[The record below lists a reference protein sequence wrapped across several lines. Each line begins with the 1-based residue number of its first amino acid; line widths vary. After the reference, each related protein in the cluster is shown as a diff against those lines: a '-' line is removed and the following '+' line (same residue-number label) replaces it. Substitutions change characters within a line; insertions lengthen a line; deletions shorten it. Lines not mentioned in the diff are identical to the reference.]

1 MAKKKK
7 SVQTNVVKKNAW
19 SVVSIWWGILVFG
32 LLIPAL
38 FIATCLDINS
48 YKKAVW
54 AHVENEKTTVAD
66 AKEDVLDKLD
76 YANGEVSRLQAAISQ
91 SDANIAA
98 IDGEIAAL
106 EAEIADLDLSYL
118 DELSNLLMSYSAKSS
133 SRLTAAEIDQLFV
146 KNDAY
151 STVSQYVLTAITDEI
166 NTVSDTAFVNSYVDP
181 ESSTLSAFNA
191 QERLAALKNVYAN
204 NVVKN
209 DVLKG
214 VFNSVLS
221 VSLTDYSTYTPDEMK
236 PNLYWDSYDL
246 EAALNSDETYV
257 ALDALTTSVTAM
269 ITAMETLNGQYTEQ
283 LSNLNDA
290 LTNVKSSGSS
300 YIDEIQDD
308 VDNLPD
314 TADSLLAGATV
325 PETKITELKN
335 FLEELEGIKAQ
346 YKQRFEIEKERELF
360 YGIYV
365 DVTNPSLDVRYEDR
379 EEITVADYMKDLSS
393 SADPFFNALGA
404 KLKQELDVAYAHAYY
419 DYRTNAT
426 EGLVYDGFDDILEA
440 YKLAYANNMA
450 ITEYSD
456 ALTKVNT
463 ALPGLYNTNNVFV
476 KILHGIDV
484 ANVLNKIETEQNNTV
499 LSGYFNEVR
508 SDINSVNQSLKNG
521 VCDVVVY
528 SYSDFY
534 TDFMSTA
541 ENGNKVSFK
550 AKLIADIQSEIAVQQ
565 GLKDAELNKKQ
576 GYQASINSNNNTIA
590 EYTAY
595 KNNIERLEST
605 IDSLL
610 ANKKAKEYDSK
621 KGTEFAIGPSS
632 QDYTLEYKG
641 TGGFLGLTC
650 GGGMLNLGLIQ
661 KMLNQKNSLSKYEL
675 IASIALIVAIVILA
689 LVYIIQLIRI
699 IIAKKTAWIF
709 HDGAVVYRKGRI
721 FYTEEYTRDMEF
733 FPGMSVSVRHTIKG
747 KIFKYGDVVISNG
760 AGEAGEIVMRG
771 VRNPKKVHK
780 MLSQML
786 VACCTRTANMMS
798 PYKMYPQ
805 MYRHV
810 LGGYPAYYYGAMQM
824 NGINNPNNGGK

>member
-214 VFNSVLS
+214 VFNSALS
-221 VSLTDYSTYTPDEMK
+221 VKLTDYSTYTPDEMK
-236 PNLYWDSYDL
+236 PNLYWTSYDL
-246 EAALNSDETYV
+246 ETALNSDETYV
-257 ALDALTTSVTAM
+257 ALNALTTSVEAM
-269 ITAMETLNGQYTEQ
+269 ITAMETLNDQYDTQ
-283 LSNLNDA
+283 LSNLNEA
-290 LTNVKSSGSS
+290 LGAVKSSGSS

-314 TADSLLAGATV
+314 SADSLLAGTTV

-335 FLEELEGIKAQ
+335 FLEELNGIKAQ
-346 YKQRFEIEKERELF
+346 YKLRFEIEKERELY

-365 DVTNPSLDVRYEDR
+365 DVTNPDLDVRYEDR
-379 EEITVADYMKDLSS
+379 EEITIADYMKDLKA
-393 SADPFFNALGA
+393 SADPYFNALGA
-404 KLKQELDVAYAHAYY
+404 KLEQELDVYGQAYY
-419 DYRTNAT
+419 DYRAGAT
-426 EGLVYDGFDDILEA
+426 EGLVYEGLDEILEA
-440 YKLAYANNMA
+440 YRLAYANNVA
-450 ITEYSD
+450 ITEYAN
-456 ALTKVNT
+456 ALTAVKNNT
-463 ALPGLYNTNNVFV
+463 LPGLYGSNNVFV

-484 ANVLNKIETEQNNTV
+484 ANMLNKIETEQNNAILT
-499 LSGYFNEVR
+499 GYFDEVR
-508 SDINSVNQSLKNG
+508 SNINSVNQSLKNG
-521 VCDVVVY
+521 AFDVAVY
-528 SYSDFY
+528 NYSNFY
-534 TDFMSTA
+534 NDFMSMS
-541 ENGNKVSFK
+541 ENGGKVSFK
-550 AKLIADIQSEIAVQQ
+550 AKLIADIESEIAAQQ
-565 GLKDAELNKKQ
+565 ELKDDELMKKQ
-576 GYQASINSNNNTIA
+576 GYQASIDSNNNTIA

-605 IDSLL
+605 IENLL
-610 ANKKAKEYDSK
+610 ANKKAKEYDSNK
-621 KGTEFAIGPSS
+621 NTKVAIGPSLK
-632 QDYTLEYKG
+632 DYTLAYKG
-641 TGGFLGLTC
+641 TGAFLGLTC
-650 GGGMLNLGLIQ
+650 GGGMLNLGLVQ
-661 KMLNQKNSLSKYEL
+661 KMLNKNNSLNKYEL
-675 IASIALIVAIVILA
+675 IASICLIIAVAILV
-689 LVYIIQLIRI
+689 LVYTIQIIRI

-760 AGEAGEIVMRG
+760 AGEAGEIVMHG
-771 VRNPKKVHK
+771 VRNPKKVHE
-780 MLSQML
+780 MISQML